1 MAKIKVLLVD
11 DHDIV
16 ILGLKALLS
25 RNRDIDI
32 VAVTNDG
39 EETLKKVEE
48 LEPDVVVLDID
59 LPKISGIEVTE
70 KITQLYPNK
79 KFFYIPL
86 LPMKNI

>member
-39 EETLKKVEE
+39 EETLKKVNFNNY
-48 LEPDVVVLDID
+48 L
-59 LPKISGIEVTE
+59 
-70 KITQLYPNK
+70 
-79 KFFYIPL
+79 
-86 LPMKNI
+86 